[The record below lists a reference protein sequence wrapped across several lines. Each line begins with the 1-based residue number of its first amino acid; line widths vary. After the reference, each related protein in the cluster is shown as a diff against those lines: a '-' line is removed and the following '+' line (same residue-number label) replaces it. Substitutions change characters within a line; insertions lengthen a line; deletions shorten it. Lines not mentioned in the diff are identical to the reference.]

1 MKKILTSLTA
11 LILLVSCSAK
21 KNETSADDALVF
33 LAFQPLTFQISANIT
48 NGAAVSNSMV
58 YFSKST
64 TAAGK
69 NAKADTSTSTSTSTS
84 TAASTSSE
92 PVFATSAQTDSSG
105 NITFTLAVGEYT
117 AIITGLDN
125 KSLAFKIK
133 IETSEAGSTNKEGKA
148 TITYADGSVKVVIL
162 KITNSM
168 TQPSKAITYV
178 CGYNPKGDT
187 APPELI
193 SVDVDS
199 KTLDLSSGSGK
210 VKIKAKL
217 AEGDE
222 GTDSAKKATG
232 IKKVTAKLFSPK
244 RLSGGGYSAYATLTL
259 NSTSGLYEGEA
270 TLTDFVENGVW
281 KVGLISARD
290 NAGNERDYIVDKSK
304 SETNYSINGCGQK
317 IDTKI
322 PAPEVTVSGS
332 KPDTEA
338 PAITVGSV
346 TLMSDITGGASQNP
360 ISANIDVGTSTAT
373 PKEVKIT
380 VTVTATDAG
389 GTGNASGVSYIDA
402 RLQSYSWWNSSS
414 NYLGNVLYIRLD
426 RTSGTNTNGTY
437 SGSALIRLYSEGN
450 TAGDGLWKLG
460 GMWINDKAGNGKYYS
475 STDLNKSFTII
486 NASTTANADF
496 YPPELKSITVDKTDV
511 NFDQTFTVSADVSDI
526 STETTSGDQNAT
538 STSASTGTSTS
549 TATTTLSSTVASG
562 VKSVKVALYSP
573 LKLLDDS
580 LGVSKSISL
589 TLNST
594 TGKYEGS
601 TSFLTA
607 NNEEGGTWKA
617 AWVEVVDLAG
627 NYRVYRITEGYN
639 FYTYVKLTR
648 TSGDISGSF
657 TVTNIVPAAVTR
669 N

>member
-1 MKKILTSLTA
+1 MKKILSILTA
-11 LILLVSCSAK
+11 VTMLISCSAK
-21 KNETSADDALVF
+21 KNETAADDAMVF

-48 NGAAVSNSMV
+48 NGTAVSNAMV

-64 TAAGK
+64 TTSGK
-69 NAKADTSTSTSTSTS
+69 NAKADTSTATSTSTSTS
-84 TAASTSSE
+84 SSE
-92 PVFATSAQTDSSG
+92 PVFSTSAQTDSSG

-125 KSLAFKIK
+125 KSMAFKIK

-148 TITYADGSVKVVIL
+148 TVTYADGSVKVVIL

-168 TQPSKAITYV
+168 TQPPKAITYV

-187 APPELI
+187 APPELV

-222 GTDSAKKATG
+222 GTDSAKKASG
-232 IKKVTAKLFSPK
+232 IKKVVARLFSPK

-259 NSTSGLYEGEA
+259 NSTSGLYEGDA

-290 NAGNERDYIVDKSK
+290 NAGNERDYILDKSK

-317 IDTKI
+317 IDSKI

-338 PAITVGSV
+338 PVINVGTVSM
-346 TLMSDITGGASQNP
+346 MSEITGGATQNP

-389 GTGNASGVSYIDA
+389 GSGNASGVSYIDA
-402 RLQSYSWWNSSS
+402 RLQSYSWWNASS
-414 NYLGNVLYIRLD
+414 NYLGNAIYIRLD
-426 RTSGTNTNGTY
+426 RTAGTNTNGTY
-437 SGSALIRLYSEGN
+437 VGSAMIRSYSEGN
-450 TAGDGLWKLG
+450 IAGDGLWKLG

-475 STDLNKSFTII
+475 STDLNKTFTII
-486 NASTTANADF
+486 NASTTATADF
-496 YPPELKSITVDKTDV
+496 YPPELKSVTVDKTDV
-511 NFDQTFTVSADVSDI
+511 NFDQTFTVTADVSDI
-526 STETTSGDQNAT
+526 ATETTSADQNA
-538 STSASTGTSTS
+538 ASGTTSTS
-549 TATTTLSSTVASG
+549 TSTTTTSLSSTVASG
-562 VKSVKVALYSP
+562 VKTVKVVLYSP

-580 LGVSKSISL
+580 LGVSKSMTL
-589 TLNST
+589 TLNTST
-594 TGKYEGS
+594 NKYEGS
-601 TSFLTA
+601 MSFLSA
-607 NNEEGGTWKA
+607 NNEEGGTWKV
-617 AWVEVVDLAG
+617 AWIEVVDLAG
-627 NYRVYRITEGYN
+627 NYRVYKLTEGYN

-648 TSGDISGSF
+648 TSGDISNSF
-657 TVTNIVPAAVTR
+657 IVTNIVPGSITR

>member
-64 TAAGK
+64 ATSGK
-69 NAKADTSTSTSTSTS
+69 NAKADTSTSTSTSTAVS
-84 TAASTSSE
+84 ASSE

-259 NSTSGLYEGEA
+259 NSTSGLYEGDA

-338 PAITVGSV
+338 PVLNVGTLTIISEITTASPTPV
-346 TLMSDITGGASQNP
+346 TNPATIDIT
-360 ISANIDVGTSTAT
+360 TSTAS
-373 PKEVKIT
+373 PKETKIT

-414 NYLGNVLYIRLD
+414 NYLGNALYIRLD

-437 SGSALIRLYSEGN
+437 SGSAMIRSYSEG
-450 TAGDGLWKLG
+450 TGPTDGVWKLG

-475 STDLNKSFTII
+475 STDLNKNFTLYS
-486 NASTTANADF
+486 ASTTQTADF
-496 YPPELKSITVDKTDV
+496 YPPELKSITIDKTDV

-526 STETTSGDQNAT
+526 STETTSGDQNAA

-562 VKSVKVALYSP
+562 VKSVKVVLYSP

-589 TLNST
+589 T
-594 TGKYEGS
+594 
-601 TSFLTA
+601 
-607 NNEEGGTWKA
+607 
-617 AWVEVVDLAG
+617 
-627 NYRVYRITEGYN
+627 
-639 FYTYVKLTR
+639 
-648 TSGDISGSF
+648 
-657 TVTNIVPAAVTR
+657 
-669 N
+669 

>member
-1 MKKILTSLTA
+1 
-11 LILLVSCSAK
+11 
-21 KNETSADDALVF
+21 
-33 LAFQPLTFQISANIT
+33 
-48 NGAAVSNSMV
+48 
-58 YFSKST
+58 
-64 TAAGK
+64 
-69 NAKADTSTSTSTSTS
+69 
-84 TAASTSSE
+84 
-92 PVFATSAQTDSSG
+92 
-105 NITFTLAVGEYT
+105 
-117 AIITGLDN
+117 
-125 KSLAFKIK
+125 
-133 IETSEAGSTNKEGKA
+133 
-148 TITYADGSVKVVIL
+148 
-162 KITNSM
+162 
-168 TQPSKAITYV
+168 
-178 CGYNPKGDT
+178 
-187 APPELI
+187 
-193 SVDVDS
+193 
-199 KTLDLSSGSGK
+199 
-210 VKIKAKL
+210 
-217 AEGDE
+217 
-222 GTDSAKKATG
+222 DSAKKATG

-259 NSTSGLYEGEA
+259 NSTSGLYEGDA

-338 PAITVGSV
+338 PVLNVGTLTIISEITTASPTPV
-346 TLMSDITGGASQNP
+346 TNPATIDIT
-360 ISANIDVGTSTAT
+360 TSTAS
-373 PKEVKIT
+373 PKETKIT

-414 NYLGNVLYIRLD
+414 NYLGNALYIRLD

-437 SGSALIRLYSEGN
+437 SGSAMIRSYSEG
-450 TAGDGLWKLG
+450 TGPTDGVWKLG

-475 STDLNKSFTII
+475 STDLNKNFTLYS
-486 NASTTANADF
+486 ASTTQTADF
-496 YPPELKSITVDKTDV
+496 YPPELKSITIDKTDV

-526 STETTSGDQNAT
+526 STETTSGDQNAA

-562 VKSVKVALYSP
+562 VKSVKVVLYSP

>member
-1 MKKILTSLTA
+1 MKKILSSLTA
-11 LILLVSCSAK
+11 LIFLISCSAK
-21 KNETSADDALVF
+21 KNETAADDALVF

-48 NGAAVSNSMV
+48 NGTAVSNAMV

-64 TAAGK
+64 ATAGK
-69 NAKADTSTSTSTSTS
+69 NAKADTSTATSTSTG
-84 TAASTSSE
+84 TSSTE
-92 PVFATSAQTDSSG
+92 PVFSTSAQTDSSG
-105 NITFTLAVGEYT
+105 NITFTLSVGEYT

-125 KSLAFKIK
+125 KSYVFKIK

-148 TITYADGSVKVVIL
+148 TVTYADGSVKVVIL
-162 KITNSM
+162 KIKNSM
-168 TQPSKAITYV
+168 TQPPKAITYV
-178 CGYNPKGDT
+178 CGYNAKGDT
-187 APPELI
+187 APPELL

-222 GTDSAKKATG
+222 GTDSAKKASG
-232 IKKVTAKLFSPK
+232 IKKVVARLFSPK

-259 NSTSGLYEGEA
+259 NSTSGLYEGDA

-281 KVGLISARD
+281 KVGLVSARD
-290 NAGNERDYIVDKSK
+290 NAGNERDYILEKSK
-304 SETNYSINGCGQK
+304 SETNYTVNGCGQK
-317 IDTKI
+317 IDSKI

-338 PAITVGSV
+338 PVINVGTV
-346 TLMSDITGGASQNP
+346 TMMSEITGGATQNP

-389 GTGNASGVSYIDA
+389 GSGKTSGVRYIDA

-414 NYLGNVLYIRLD
+414 NYLGNVRYIRLE
-426 RTSGTNTNGTY
+426 RTAGTDADGTY
-437 SGSALIRLYSEGN
+437 VGSTFIRSYSEGN
-450 TAGDGLWKLG
+450 IPSDGLWKLG
-460 GMWINDKAGNGKYYS
+460 GMWISDKAGNGTWYGRD
-475 STDLNKSFTII
+475 TLNKSFTIV

-511 NFDQTFTVSADVSDI
+511 NFDQTFTVTADVSDI
-526 STETTSGDQNAT
+526 ATETTSADQNAT
-538 STSASTGTSTS
+538 STSTSTGTSTS
-549 TATTTLSSTVASG
+549 TATTTLSSTAASG
-562 VKSVKVALYSP
+562 VKSVRVVLYSP

-580 LGVSKSISL
+580 LGVTKSIAM
-589 TLNST
+589 TLNTST
-594 TGKYEGS
+594 NKYEGS
-601 TSFLTA
+601 MSFPSA
-607 NNEEGGTWKA
+607 NNEEGGTWKVG
-617 AWVEVVDLAG
+617 WIEVVDLAG
-627 NYRVYRITEGYN
+627 NYRVYKLTEGYN
-639 FYTYVKLTR
+639 FYTYVKVTR
-648 TSGDISGSF
+648 TDGDISNSF
-657 TVTNIVPAAVTR
+657 IVTNIVPGSITR